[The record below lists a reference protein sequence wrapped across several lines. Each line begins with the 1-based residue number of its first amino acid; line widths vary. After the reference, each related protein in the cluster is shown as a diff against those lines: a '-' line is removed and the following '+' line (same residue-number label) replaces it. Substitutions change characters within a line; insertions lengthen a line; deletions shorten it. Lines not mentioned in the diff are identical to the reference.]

1 MICTLHKVHEVNLH
15 EGIMIFN
22 LQRQKKSNVEQ
33 VYVQKQRSRVVVFRK
48 YVATLQENTHAE
60 VWFQ

>member
-1 MICTLHKVHEVNLH
+1 
-15 EGIMIFN
+15 MIFN

-48 YVATLQENTHAE
+48 YAATLQENTHAE
-60 VWFQ
+60 V